1 MEFDKEGN
9 GLRKSRN
16 VARSKEQREMD
27 LVLCSDMFIKGYS
40 YREIK
45 ARLDV
50 DLQRRGLTYSISVTT
65 IYKDLQQCLVDW
77 KKERFDN
84 IDKYVD
90 KELKT
95 LDKLEAE
102 AWQAWERSTLTK
114 EKKKERKNS
123 DRPKNGQAEE
133 RNADYYG
140 YNEVTTESLSGDP
153 RFLDMILKCQQR
165 RAKLLGY
172 DAPLK
177 VDFGKSPIDD
187 ESENYDIN
195 DIPNELL
202 FAVVDKIQDNKLK
215 ELLIIKKDE

>member
-1 MEFDKEGN
+1 MAKAYRRPSN
-9 GLRKSRN
+9 YNKRT
-16 VARSKEQREMD
+16 KEQRETD
-27 LVLCSDMFIKGYS
+27 LVFCSDLFIKGYS

-45 ARLDV
+45 IRLDE
-50 DLQRRGLTYSISVTT
+50 DLKRRGLTYTISFQL
-65 IYKDLQQCLVDW
+65 IYQDLQQLLIEW

-95 LDKLEAE
+95 LDRLEAE
-102 AWQAWERSTLTK
+102 SWQAWERSTLTK

-123 DRPKNGQAEE
+123 DRPKNVQAEE

-140 YNEVTTESLSGDP
+140 YNETTTETLSGDP

-172 DAPLK
+172 DAPVK
-177 VDFGKSPIDD
+177 VDFGKVPDI
-187 ESENYDIN
+187 EGETYDIN

-202 FAVVDKIQDNKLK
+202 FAVVDKIQDSKLLQVLALK
-215 ELLIIKKDE
+215 PDE